1 MTKSHKSDPG
11 RDRRVEFFLVA
22 AIAALVLYY
31 PTPDEFRWVPAG
43 LGIVYAALAALTA
56 LDQWSRGRK

>member
-1 MTKSHKSDPG
+1 MSKQSKPDPG

-31 PTPDEFRWVPAG
+31 PTPDEFRWVPMW

-56 LDQWSRGRK
+56 LDQWSRGRR